1 MSHFPH
7 QLKDGAVDFFGTS
20 KLFVETPREINGHRR
35 PASENYNPHNAL
47 HFSALLWGRGEVTLL
62 EALPQPFA
70 VVQDDGAQR
79 FRERYGE
86 QQRRQ

>member
-1 MSHFPH
+1 MGR
-7 QLKDGAVDFFGTS
+7 DGAVDFFGTS

-47 HFSALLWGRGEVTLL
+47 HFSALLWGRGEMT
-62 EALPQPFA
+62 APKFH
-70 VVQDDGAQR
+70 
-79 FRERYGE
+79 ERYGE